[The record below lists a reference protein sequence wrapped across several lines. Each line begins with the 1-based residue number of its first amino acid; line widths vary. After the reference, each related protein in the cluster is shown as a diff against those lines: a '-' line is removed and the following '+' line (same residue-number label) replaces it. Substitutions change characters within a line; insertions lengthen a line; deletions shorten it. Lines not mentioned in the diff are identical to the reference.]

1 MVGEF
6 CVPQLWVKIFSKRKQ
21 KPTSFLKKLT
31 GKVPTTELTLVS
43 KQLKHSSDLRTIGVD
58 EAGRGPLVGSVV
70 AAAVIVPSDFH
81 LYGLTDSK
89 KLSEKKRDSLYQQ
102 ITNQCY
108 WSVAEASS
116 IEIDQINIL
125 QATMLAMKRA
135 IIDLQ
140 EEYSKYSGNTTFNV
154 IVDGNHCPDIDNC
167 KAIIKG
173 DLSEP
178 IISAASII
186 AKVTRDRQMRE
197 LDEQYPQYGFAKHK
211 GYGTREHFIAL
222 SKYGPIKGV
231 HRHSFSPIKEFS

>member
-1 MVGEF
+1 
-6 CVPQLWVKIFSKRKQ
+6 LAA
-21 KPTSFLKKLT
+21 
-31 GKVPTTELTLVS
+31 
-43 KQLKHSSDLRTIGVD
+43 KQLNHCSDLRTIGVD

-70 AAAVIVPSDFH
+70 AAAVILPPNFH

-102 ITNQCY
+102 ITDQCY

-140 EEYSKYSGNTTFNV
+140 EEYFKYRGNTIFNV
-154 IVDGNHCPDIDNC
+154 IVDGNHCPDIANC
-167 KAIIKG
+167 MAIIKG

-178 IISAASII
+178 TISAASII
-186 AKVTRDRQMRE
+186 AKVTRDRQMSE
-197 LDEQYPQYGFAKHK
+197 LDSQYPQYGFAQHK
-211 GYGTREHFIAL
+211 GYGTRKHLIAL
-222 SKYGPIKGV
+222 SKYGPIQGI
-231 HRHSFSPIKEFS
+231 HRHTFGPIKEFI

>member
-1 MVGEF
+1 M
-6 CVPQLWVKIFSKRKQ
+6 
-21 KPTSFLKKLT
+21 T
-31 GKVPTTELTLVS
+31 GKAPTTELTLAS
-43 KQLKHSSDLRTIGVD
+43 KQFKHSSDLKTIGVD

-70 AAAVIVPSDFH
+70 AAAVILPPDFH

-102 ITNQCY
+102 ITGKCD

-140 EEYSKYSGNTTFNV
+140 GEYSKYRGKAIFNV
-154 IVDGNHCPDIDNC
+154 MVDGNHCPDIANC
-167 KAIIKG
+167 IAIIKG

-178 IISAASII
+178 AISAASII
-186 AKVTRDRQMRE
+186 AKVTRDGQMRE
-197 LDEQYPQYGFAKHK
+197 LDTQFPQYGFAQHK
-211 GYGTREHFIAL
+211 GYGTRKHLLAL
-222 SKYGPIKGV
+222 SKYGPIKGI
-231 HRHSFSPIKEFS
+231 HRHSFSPIRQFS

>member
-1 MVGEF
+1 
-6 CVPQLWVKIFSKRKQ
+6 
-21 KPTSFLKKLT
+21 LT
-31 GKVPTTELTLVS
+31 GKAPTTELTLVS
-43 KQLKHSSDLRTIGVD
+43 KQFKHNSDLSTIGVD

-70 AAAVIVPSDFH
+70 AAAVILPPDFH

-102 ITNQCY
+102 ITDQCD

-135 IIDLQ
+135 IVDLQ
-140 EEYSKYSGNTTFNV
+140 EEYSKYRGKTIFNV
-154 IVDGNHCPDIDNC
+154 MVDGNYCPDIANC
-167 KAIIKG
+167 IAIVKG

-178 IISAASII
+178 TISAASII

-197 LDEQYPQYGFAKHK
+197 LDSQYPQYGFAQHK
-211 GYGTREHFIAL
+211 GYGTRKHILAL
-222 SKYGPIKGV
+222 SKYGPIQGI
-231 HRHSFSPIKEFS
+231 HRHTFSPIKEFS

>member
-1 MVGEF
+1 
-6 CVPQLWVKIFSKRKQ
+6 
-21 KPTSFLKKLT
+21 LT
-31 GKVPTTELTLVS
+31 GKAPTTELTLVS
-43 KQLKHSSDLRTIGVD
+43 KQFKHNSDLSIIGVD

-70 AAAVIVPSDFH
+70 AAAVILPPDFH

-89 KLSEKKRDSLYQQ
+89 KLSEKKRDSLYQE
-102 ITNQCY
+102 ITDQCD

-140 EEYSKYSGNTTFNV
+140 EEYSKYRGKTIFNV
-154 IVDGNHCPDIDNC
+154 MVDGNHCPDIANC
-167 KAIIKG
+167 IAIVKG

-178 IISAASII
+178 TISAASII

-197 LDEQYPQYGFAKHK
+197 LDSQYPQYGFAQHK
-211 GYGTREHFIAL
+211 GYGTRKHILAL
-222 SKYGPIKGV
+222 SKYGPIQGI
-231 HRHSFSPIKEFS
+231 HRHTFSPIKEFS